1 MTSQNSSPLLWTKEH
16 LKKWLLGLDPSIH
29 RYIDELLS
37 FSMPEFLQII
47 KTRNNY
53 ENNIHDKY
61 VLSFMRFAPRELFYD
76 ALEKLDNYQKFI
88 QYPKNFKK
96 EYLDYLNFCGMLN
109 QVLADF
115 GPDNSSNIIKTWDD
129 FNGTSAD
136 LFIKI
141 DKILNNSKIIL
152 SQIDKFLAKCEVI
165 LNEYNGIPYLT
176 PGNHGPDNDMKIM
189 GLSGKSITE
198 NFISEI
204 VVTRGR
210 FLDLVIRLSEQMDLV
225 FQEEEVE
232 LDDDDLLASV
242 FGILREIGWGEDLKK
257 IQSRKSYVKIT

>member
-29 RYIDELLS
+29 PYIDKLLS

-53 ENNIHDKY
+53 ENNIHDNY
-61 VLSFMRFAPRELFYD
+61 VLSFMRYAPAELLYD

-96 EYLDYLNFCGMLN
+96 EYLDYLNFCGLLN
-109 QVLADF
+109 KVLAEF
-115 GPDNSSNIIKTWDD
+115 GPDNSSNIIKTLD
-129 FNGTSAD
+129 FNGTSVD

-176 PGNHGPDNDMKIM
+176 PGNYGPDNDMKIM
-189 GLSGKSITE
+189 GLSGKSINE

-204 VVTRGR
+204 VVTRGK
-210 FLDLVIRLSEQMDLV
+210 FLDLVIRLSKQMDLF
-225 FQEEEVE
+225 FQGEELE
-232 LDDDDLLASV
+232 LNGNELLVSV
-242 FGILREIGWGEDLKK
+242 FGILREIEWGEDLYYFLSK
-257 IQSRKSYVKIT
+257 IIDID